1 MYTVNQRR
9 RPRRVA
15 LMLVVAML
23 AAVAA
28 CDQEDSPLTEPPVP
42 SPLGS
47 HVADVSAHVITLP
60 TFGGTWT
67 VATDINDAGQVVGY
81 SYLPGDSIYHAF
93 LWTPGHGMHDLG
105 TLTGTLSSA
114 AAINEHGQVVGVSS
128 MVGAGG
134 RHAFLWTAAHGMQ
147 DLGTFGGTASLATG
161 INDLGQ
167 VVGYAA
173 LETFTVVWEHAFIWT
188 PGSVTPDIGSLGGR
202 YTRPFAI
209 NNAGQVVGESQ
220 TSFRP
225 FHAFLWTPVHG
236 MQDLGATS
244 RLEGAGSYASDVN
257 DAGQVVG
264 SSDADVGECLA
275 CVRHAFLW
283 TPAHGLQDLG
293 ALSGALPYSGATS
306 INERGRVVGTSGV
319 AGLSAPF
326 VWTPLYGMMD
336 LAPLT
341 GMTVA
346 TAINN
351 HDQVAGGGKVATISF
366 LVPNH

>member
-1 MYTVNQRR
+1 MYAVNQRR
-9 RPRRVA
+9 GPRRVA
-15 LMLVVAML
+15 LMFIVAVL
-23 AAVAA
+23 ATMAA
-28 CDQEDSPLTEPPVP
+28 CDQEDSILTEPPTR
-42 SPLGS
+42 SPLAS
-47 HVADVSAHVITLP
+47 DVAAVSANVITLP

-105 TLTGTLSSA
+105 TLGGTLSSA

-128 MVGAGG
+128 IVGPTR
-134 RHAFLWTAAHGMQ
+134 RHGFLWTAAHGMQ
-147 DLGTFGGTASLATG
+147 DLGTFGGTASLATD

-167 VVGYAA
+167 VIGYAA
-173 LETFTVVWEHAFIWT
+173 LESFTVVWEHAFIWT
-188 PGSVTPDIGSLGGR
+188 PWSVTPDIGSLGGR

-225 FHAFLWTPVHG
+225 YHAFLWTPGHG
-236 MQDLGATS
+236 MQDLGTTS
-244 RLEGAGSYASDVN
+244 RLEGTGSYASAIN

-264 SSDADVGECLA
+264 SSDADVGECLGCA
-275 CVRHAFLW
+275 RHAFRW
-283 TPAHGLQDLG
+283 TTEHGLQDLG
-293 ALSGALPYSGATS
+293 ALGDALPYSGATG
-306 INERGRVVGTSGV
+306 INERGYVVGTSGV
-319 AGLSAPF
+319 GGLSAPF
-326 VWTPLYGMMD
+326 LWTPTYGMMD
-336 LAPLT
+336 LASST

-351 HDQVAGGGKVATISF
+351 HDQVAGGGKVATLSF
-366 LVPNH
+366 RVPNH